1 MRFLLLASWWPVAAL
16 VLATACGRASDAP
29 AGPDAATLMTSD
41 FEQSPGWGG
50 TEQPSLTAAQAHS
63 GRTAVLASPQV
74 PFGYTFARTLE
85 ELSPGKI
92 PTKME
97 LTAWVLR
104 TAAGSTAQ
112 LVVQVD
118 ASKTDETRVAY
129 ASLPVAEA
137 VPKFG
142 EWTAVKL
149 PITLPATAVGTN
161 RLKVYLWNN
170 QATTPTYLD
179 DVVLR
184 RQGE

>member
-1 MRFLLLASWWPVAAL
+1 MRLLSFAACWPAAAL
-16 VLATACGRASDAP
+16 LLATACGRAADAP
-29 AGPDAATLMTSD
+29 APPDAATLMASD
-41 FEQSPGWGG
+41 FEQSAGWGG

-63 GRTAVLASPQV
+63 GHTAVLVSPQV
-74 PFGYTFARTLE
+74 PFGYTFARTLD

-92 PTKME
+92 PQKME

-118 ASKTDETRVAY
+118 ASQTDETKVAY
-129 ASLPVAEA
+129 ASLPLAEA

-149 PITLPATAVGTN
+149 PIALPANAVGTN

-179 DVVLR
+179 DVALR
-184 RQGE
+184 RQKE